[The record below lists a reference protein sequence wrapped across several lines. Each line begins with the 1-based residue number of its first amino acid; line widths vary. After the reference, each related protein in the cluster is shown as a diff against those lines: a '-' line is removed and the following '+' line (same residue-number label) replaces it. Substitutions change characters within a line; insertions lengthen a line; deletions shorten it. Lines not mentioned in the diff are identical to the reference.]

1 MICKSK
7 EISIRYVDDL
17 CCGTTNKKGKQAAF
31 FYVIMID
38 FLPFLT
44 TNFLSSLQYGKKEE
58 SEEAEE

>member
-1 MICKSK
+1 MPK
-7 EISIRYVDDL
+7 DDL